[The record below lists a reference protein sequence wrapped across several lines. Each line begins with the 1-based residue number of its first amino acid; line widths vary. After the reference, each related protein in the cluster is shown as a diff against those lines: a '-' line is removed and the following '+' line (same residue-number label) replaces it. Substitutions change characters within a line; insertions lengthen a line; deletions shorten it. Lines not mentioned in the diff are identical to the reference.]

1 MTPAVIW
8 LIVGLVLVVAE
19 VLSGEFVLLMLG
31 GGALVAA
38 GVSLVVG
45 GVVPGALAFAV
56 AAALLVFAA
65 RPALR
70 RRLERGIEHSTMH
83 TKALV
88 GATAVVVNRVDG
100 RGGQIKL
107 RGELWSA
114 RACDG
119 HEVIEPGAPVTV
131 MDIAGATALVVG
143 RDEPESEPAQQDD
156 GA

>member
-8 LIVGLVLVVAE
+8 LVVGLILVVAE

-38 GVSLVVG
+38 GVSLAAG
-45 GVVPGALAFAV
+45 GVLAGAVAFAV
-56 AAALLVFAA
+56 ASGLLVFAV

-83 TKALV
+83 SKALV
-88 GATAVVVNRVDG
+88 GAAAVVVNRVDG
-100 RGGQIKL
+100 HGGQIKL

-119 HEVIEPGAPVTV
+119 HEVIEPGATVTV

-143 RDEPESEPAQQDD
+143 RDQQD
-156 GA
+156 